1 MQFKQQSCVKT
12 KANIADGEMSK
23 EANQWYTLHTK
34 PKCEFKVARVLE
46 EAKVEVFLPELHTQR
61 KNRVVKSPFFP
72 CYLFMATDLNEVS
85 SSVWQWTPGLRYM
98 VTCGTQPI
106 GLSADVIRLIQLK
119 MQELNQKQT
128 NTAVAT
134 PTFAP
139 GDTVRITRGPLK
151 EMLAI
156 FAGPTK
162 PSRRVH
168 VLLQLLDYQR
178 RIQLDAADI
187 EKVLDMHQGSNR
199 RPRRTRGQG
208 RFITQ

>member
-1 MQFKQQSCVKT
+1 MIKKV
-12 KANIADGEMSK
+12 
-23 EANQWYTLHTK
+23 NQWYTLHTK

-46 EAKVEVFLPELHTQR
+46 EAKVEVFLPELYTQQ
-61 KNRVVKSPFFP
+61 NNQVVKSPFFP

-85 SSVWQWTPGLRYM
+85 SSVWQWTPGLRYI
-98 VTCGTQPI
+98 VTCGAQPV

-119 MQELNQKQT
+119 VQELNQKRT
-128 NTAVAT
+128 TATAT
-134 PTFAP
+134 TSAFAP
-139 GDTVRITRGPLK
+139 GDTVRITNGPLK
-151 EMLAI
+151 EMLAV
-156 FAGPTK
+156 FDGPTK

-178 RIQLDAADI
+178 RIQLDTVDI
-187 EKVLDMHQGSNR
+187 EKVSDCHQGSNR